1 MTYKTILAVISAAA
15 EAGSAP
21 LGPIALDLAARWK
34 AHLTVFI
41 LVPHI
46 TMPVYAGTMD
56 GGVVLLE
63 EDSEG
68 KKRAEQVAQS
78 IERSARANGVRLSTI
93 VASDPFDAITARL
106 VAAGRLHDISL
117 IRQNAHTSQATIEA
131 LLFETGR
138 PCLLCPEGVAAPL
151 DLSRV
156 MIGWD
161 GSLQA
166 SRTVFQAMPVLT
178 AAKSVEVVTVTG
190 EKPIDAQCQAADL
203 ARFLSEHGI
212 TVGTIDLPNAYKTGS
227 MLLDH
232 ARTIDATVLMMG
244 AYAHSRLRQ
253 FFFGGATSTVLS
265 DAKLPILL
273 GH

>member
-1 MTYKTILAVISAAA
+1 MYKTLLAVISAVA

-34 AHLTVFI
+34 AHLTVLI
-41 LVPHI
+41 IVPHVA
-46 TMPVYAGTMD
+46 MPVYAGTAE

-63 EDSEG
+63 EDMEG

-93 VASDPFDAITARL
+93 VASDPFDAIMSRL
-106 VAAGRLHDISL
+106 VAVGRLHDLSL
-117 IRQNAHTSQATIEA
+117 IRQNAHTSQMTIEA

-151 DLSRV
+151 NLSRMLV
-156 MIGWD
+156 GWD

-166 SRTVFQAMPVLT
+166 SRTVFQAMPLLV
-178 AAKSVEVVTVTG
+178 AAKSVSVVTVTG
-190 EKPIDAQCQAADL
+190 EKPIDKYCQAADL
-203 ARFLSEHGI
+203 ARLLSEHDI
-212 TVGTIDLPNAYKTGS
+212 RVSTIDLPNAYKTGS

-232 ARTIDATVLMMG
+232 ARTIDATVLVMG

-253 FFFGGATSTVLS
+253 FFFGGATSTVLA
-265 DAKLPILL
+265 DARLPVLI

>member
-1 MTYKTILAVISAAA
+1 
-15 EAGSAP
+15 

-41 LVPHI
+41 MVPHLPL
-46 TMPVYAGTMD
+46 PVYAGTMD

-68 KKRAEQVAQS
+68 KVRAEQLAQS
-78 IERSARANGVRLSTI
+78 IERSARANGVRLTTI
-93 VASDPFDAITARL
+93 VASDPFDAIMSHL
-106 VAAGRLHDISL
+106 VAIGRLHDISL

-138 PCLLCPEGVAAPL
+138 PCLLCPETVAAPL

-156 MIGWD
+156 LIGWD

-166 SRTVFQAMPVLT
+166 SRTVFKALPLLA

-190 EKPIDAQCQAADL
+190 EKPIDAFCQAADL
-203 ARFLSEHGI
+203 ARLLSEHGI
-212 TVGTIDLPNAYKTGS
+212 TVGTIDLPNAYSTGT

-253 FFFGGATSTVLS
+253 FFFGGATSTVLA
-265 DAKLPILL
+265 DAKLPILM